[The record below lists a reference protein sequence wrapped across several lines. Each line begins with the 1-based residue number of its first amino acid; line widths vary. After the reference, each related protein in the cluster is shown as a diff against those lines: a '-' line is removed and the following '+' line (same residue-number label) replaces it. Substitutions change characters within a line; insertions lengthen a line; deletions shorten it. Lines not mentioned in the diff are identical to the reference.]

1 MQFTAEAVLFDND
14 GVLVDSHDLVEAAW
28 RLLADEFDLRI
39 DVLLG
44 ELAGVRAVDTLARHL
59 DKKRAAAAVAR
70 LEDIEVDLAAQTQVK
85 AGARELSVGLAG
97 RSWAIVTS
105 ASRRLAEARWRGA
118 DLIIP
123 HVTVTADDVE
133 KGKPDPEPFMTAA
146 RLLGVPPGR
155 CIVFEDS
162 ASGGL
167 AARSAGTIPIAVGSQ
182 AWPFTPAAR
191 IFDLTSV
198 TVAVPPTGGFE
209 LTLAS

>member
-1 MQFTAEAVLFDND
+1 MRFTAEAVLFDND

-44 ELAGVRAVDTLARHL
+44 ELAGVRAVDTLGRHL

-85 AGARELSVGLAG
+85 AGACELSVRLPG

-133 KGKPDPEPFMTAA
+133 NGKPDPEPFMTAA

-155 CIVFEDS
+155 CVVFEDS

-167 AARSAGTIPIAVGSQ
+167 AARSAGTTPIAVGSQ